1 MGLKLAMASEIL
13 PPEEGEAEGCIQ
25 CQKGSKMVLFV
36 TGRCHWGCDYCP
48 LSDNRRETPDMF
60 ANERRCSN
68 WEEVVEEA
76 KAMRATGT
84 GITGGDPMLDFEK
97 TIDAIK
103 ILKKEMGAGHHIHCY
118 TSIPVGAEKAKE
130 LAMAGLDEIRFH
142 LLDLTIDRYLETI
155 ESGVE
160 HGMEV
165 GVELPVEPDKEPQL
179 FALLEQLENSPVS
192 FLNLN
197 ELEITIGNQGNMDV
211 RGFNLAGG
219 ITAAAEG
226 SADLALRMKESCI
239 DKRLDVKFCTS
250 NYKDAGQL
258 RNRFRRRGLATLRPY
273 EMLSDDDTIVFGAI
287 LTTAEHGEDD
297 LEELQS
303 ELNLADGWIRYD
315 NSAQRIEIPLS
326 LAENLAEH
334 LEVAVVMVEIH
345 PTHDRLEV
353 GMVHLNAHR

>member
-1 MGLKLAMASEIL
+1 MASEVL

-68 WEEVVEEA
+68 WDEVIEEA
-76 KAMRATGT
+76 RAMRATGT

-97 TIDAIK
+97 TIEAIQ
-103 ILKKEMGAGHHIHCY
+103 ILKQEMGDGHHIHCY
-118 TSIPVGAEKAKE
+118 TSIPVGGEKAKQ
-130 LAMAGLDEIRFH
+130 LALAGLDEIRFH

-155 ESGVE
+155 KSAAE

-179 FALLEQLENSPVS
+179 FALLERLENSPVS

-197 ELEITIGNQGNMDV
+197 ELEITVGNQDNMDV

-226 SADLALRMKESCI
+226 SAELALRLKNSCI

-250 NYKDAGQL
+250 SYKDAGQL

-287 LTTAEHGEDD
+287 LTSAEHASDEFA
-297 LEELQS
+297 ELQS
-303 ELNLADGWIRYD
+303 ELNLTEGWIRYD
-315 NSAQRIEIPLS
+315 DVAQRIEIPLS
-326 LAENLAEH
+326 LAEELAEH
-334 LEVAVVMVEIH
+334 LKVAVVMVEVH
-345 PTHDRLEV
+345 PTHERLEV